1 MNGVSVRVRPV
12 DGIAER
18 NDDPFQGYETA
29 LFDGGLRNG
38 LGFELDT
45 CDSLG
50 LCLMSRGRHSCPW
63 DSSLVLASLRMGIAD
78 ESAKLHVTCSIA

>member
-1 MNGVSVRVRPV
+1 MNGTSVRVQPI

-18 NDDPFQGYETA
+18 NNNPFQECEIA

-45 CDSLG
+45 RDSLG
-50 LCLMSRGRHSCPW
+50 LGSGC
-63 DSSLVLASLRMGIAD
+63 V
-78 ESAKLHVTCSIA
+78 

>member
-1 MNGVSVRVRPV
+1 MNGTSVRVQPV

-18 NDDPFQGYETA
+18 NDDPFQEYEAA

-45 CDSLG
+45 RTASGLALVVFNVSG
-50 LCLMSRGRHSCPW
+50 KAFLCLEFITG
-63 DSSLVLASLRMGIAD
+63 VG
-78 ESAKLHVTCSIA
+78 VF

>member
-1 MNGVSVRVRPV
+1 MNGTSVRVRPI

-18 NDDPFQGYETA
+18 NNDPLQECEAA

-45 CDSLG
+45 RDSLG
-50 LCLMSRGRHSCPW
+50 LGSDC
-63 DSSLVLASLRMGIAD
+63 V
-78 ESAKLHVTCSIA
+78 